1 MLSLVGL
8 VFLSIMISSLAN
20 ADKSTVPNELDV
32 SVVDVRVSF
41 PSLVGDTGGT
51 ATSNKA
57 LINTLQK
64 TSPSSEILKC

>member
-1 MLSLVGL
+1 
-8 VFLSIMISSLAN
+8 MISSLAN
-20 ADKSTVPNELDV
+20 ADKSTAPELDA
-32 SVVDVRVSF
+32 SVVDVRVLF